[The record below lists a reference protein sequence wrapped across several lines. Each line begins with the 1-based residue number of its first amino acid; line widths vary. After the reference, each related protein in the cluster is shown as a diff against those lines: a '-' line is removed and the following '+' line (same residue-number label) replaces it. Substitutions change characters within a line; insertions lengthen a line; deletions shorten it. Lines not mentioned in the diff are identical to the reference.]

1 MSAIFKLSFSD
12 DWARCSFSVAGIDNI
27 SASGLR
33 ISFEN
38 STLNVSVPI
47 VESNIDHDGQFI
59 YLPSEQTV
67 INGFLNLS
75 HPSIQRYTTLSIYVS
90 VEIKDKDAYKLIQIV
105 PFYLSVPKTLP
116 SNKNMQIDVRPS
128 FVEYGDDF
136 TVAIKGQPN
145 VKTWVGIGGKEFV
158 IRTDELGNGSVR
170 LLSSNIV
177 TPSDGTQHLRLTV
190 SDDSLTY
197 YDCDLSVAILPRST
211 LKVATAASTLI
222 NSTVDIINPF
232 DVTRQSLPVAGTP
245 ELQGCGLQ
253 TEATITT
260 IDKFGSSTSTST
272 YRLPRINGFSV
283 AKTLG
288 DAALVAISSQSPF
301 DPTATTITDPVEL
314 SRVQASRVHILY
326 TSSSVGYAAPV
337 RRARIIDASP
347 DYHDCPSGF
356 TVEVDAD
363 LAADPKLTRLWAIDG
378 NLHFSGLPLSS
389 EYANKTVG
397 VLFRIVKKA
406 DFNRWVIQPD
416 DANVDLIANIG
427 DCFSFIAYGGLACSH
442 TYPLHLNP
450 MQPLPYISV
459 NGLAVSAA
467 NPQIA
472 SNWQDAPNA
481 PLVGYVIAEAPVG
494 GAAQLFLFSFN
505 ASDGSTFGWQQLTFN
520 GENKN
525 AKIAMDKIGNLHIV
539 WESNRCQPGQIY
551 YSMLG
556 PSSRSTLNETFASI
570 VDKNAYLNYLVSKAN
585 ADDNDK
591 STLASEL
598 TNLVTVSG
606 PIATDTRNLDSFGV
620 RQGNMWTSYFATSG
634 TATIV
639 NNSTLS
645 ASGNPAK
652 DKFANFASLT
662 HDEFE
667 VALNNSF
674 QQFSFQ
680 VSFDLNVS
688 SLITTK
694 SFDDLL
700 DLYISW
706 KGGFTPIVDS
716 GTSDI
721 NVYGDNHNNRYSIE
735 EMRLLYDQIIPIV
748 GSYEAPLLT
757 NHPNSGATSPLVQLK
772 LRHYMVALVPEKARF
787 LASNIETAGQFI
799 NRTGSNAN
807 YTQFQQVEYYTGKC
821 RLALITETSANLADP
836 RLAAQRYHVVK
847 HIGTPFDITVSHNY
861 KLAVYYAKLREEDV
875 VARLST
881 DTVTAAEQ
889 DVRFTGD
896 IIIAVDNVPVGA
908 ANFIPDFS
916 DSYQQ
921 FDIGLGCPIV
931 SEYNPSN
938 LNPYDGTVNADL
950 SVTLAYA
957 NVAIGPHT
965 IVPTPTLASF
975 WASDRDTSKMYI
987 ASNADAF
994 TSKAAWEDTATTAL
1008 LPTDYPN
1015 APLPI
1020 SMGAT
1025 DGGYNNGAS
1034 IKASWTPVGV
1044 PDISGYYIYRA
1055 NLVNGVETAHGKIA
1069 TILTPNTS
1077 WIDTTVSLGNLYV
1090 YYISV
1095 FDRFGNESV
1104 TTRVL
1109 GALRSPSTNILPP
1122 SNIKAV
1128 VNAQLHSVIE
1138 WDMPLVIGGVVCNWE
1153 IDWDTV
1159 GKSAQLLHTLE
1170 STWDETN
1177 YTDTTNTLS
1186 SNTIIYYAIAARCN
1200 LYISSFSYVTVRY
1213 PQNIIVDMRQNMYK
1227 LAFGLNCG
1235 GRLTQLPI
1243 TLEGRNLVPAIAV
1256 DNCGHAHVAF
1266 QSNRNNKWD
1275 IYYATSKDAASPF
1288 RFDTR
1293 ITNSSGNSLMP
1304 SIGVDTNGRRLIAWQ
1319 DNRDGVYQIYMARSN
1334 VVFDCDRNLCL
1345 RQEILSTDYPTIP
1358 HFEYEGPYVLG
1369 EYEYEYGLARP
1380 YGEIC
1385 KMAFSFQNQSAT
1397 SKKYHFIA
1405 NFYSDPGLS
1414 TLYKTIDSRLNIAG
1428 WFTVDGML
1436 PYTGIIVPA
1445 GGVANVWYEPS
1456 AEDNLSGK
1464 VYYVQVQ
1471 LDSGT
1476 NISSYSETITFYC
1489 PINQLARCGAPC
1501 VYTNMGIAT
1510 QNVHF
1515 RISFYTDSTRNSL
1528 VMSSSS
1534 ILDQKHWVAS
1544 GQLFPPTGVA
1554 VNSLE
1559 TINVI
1564 YKPDFLPEDQSFL
1577 QNATT
1582 ISSLL
1587 CNTSYFVVIESNV
1600 NGVFAEIENYALS
1613 CDCSNFNTPAWSKDN
1628 LSKEW
1633 LCSGQ
1638 GSMDLRITQTTSNS
1652 LFPSVSGSD
1661 DGIIYIGW
1669 EDHRTSTID
1678 RIAPSPYYAVWD
1690 AREDVLYSSAQNYS
1704 DGLLSDSDSMY
1715 KPLMLANN
1723 MQHLSAFFTDGTSVF
1738 SKVCSLY
1745 RDIVTDPTIIDTTE
1759 ANLVKYVFPDNA
1771 LSFSGNSA
1779 TQCFSVNVFA
1789 ADVANTYHLNSDT
1802 PVAMV
1807 EKCRVQL
1814 EIISPANAFAVRF
1827 RNDGQSTFSE
1837 WISIRPQYT
1846 QLASSSSS
1854 GPVRISD
1861 YLQAY
1866 YIADNRFVAQWIL
1879 SPDSGNKTVDCEI
1892 MTQFGL
1898 SPIISVNIIARYK
1911 ELKYSVYFYHD
1922 AQKTILASQYNGYP
1936 VISTNALYL
1945 TKDAVN
1951 TLSTQV
1957 DPTVV
1962 NNNTIYVDIVFEDP
1976 AYLNELL
1983 SISQLDAFSGG
1994 SLTFDVILPGIT
2006 LFDNTLILV
2015 PETPVTFDFNNPS
2028 SSVQTVKPGTYTGSF
2043 QLKRSDGFDY
2053 QDGLATVVVN
2063 VPSSCFSENADAPCN
2078 KLRATVKDVKNT
2090 QAAIISANVVTA
2102 EKFRYNYNPQLS
2114 CTFTSCVQNTETINN
2129 CNATG
2134 VVRCDLLDWHP
2145 ASLGEPCF
2153 FVRTSQNYPTWVQY
2167 SPEFELDFSDSRI
2180 DYLTFGS
2187 TSAFEGVLILLK
2199 ANDSITVTT
2208 AETTCPSDASS
2219 PCLGSTFATMTRA
2232 VNFDIPVGSVVVYHN
2247 YILNKA
2253 YYAHAA
2259 SSCNYPSASKI
2270 FKANNVLLNTIPQGS
2285 GATDGMDSTTGAA
2298 NWNITAAQGKKYAV
2312 TLTLPTPGADGC
2324 LLTNLTSGISKA
2336 ELQML
2341 GFIAPNGQ
2349 LRFRLGLI
2357 RSGIGY
2363 ANIEDMSC
2371 ATFCDEYQ

>member
-1 MSAIFKLSFSD
+1 MSTIFNLSFSG
-12 DWARCSFSVAGIDNI
+12 DWAKCPFTIVGINNV

-38 STLNVSVPI
+38 STLNIQVPI
-47 VESNIDHDGQFI
+47 VESNIDHDTQFI
-59 YLPSEQTV
+59 YLPLDQTV
-67 INGFLNLS
+67 INGFLDLS
-75 HPSIQRYTTLSIYVS
+75 HPLLQQHTSLSVYASI
-90 VEIKDKDAYKLIQIV
+90 EIKDKDEYKLIQIL
-105 PFYLSVPKTLP
+105 PFHLSVPKILP
-116 SNKNMQIDVRPS
+116 SNKDIQITVQPS

-136 TVAIKGQPN
+136 NITIKGKPN
-145 VKTWVGIGGKEFV
+145 TKTWLGIGGKEFV
-158 IRTDELGNGSVR
+158 LRTDELGDGSVR

-177 TPSDGTQHLRLTV
+177 TPSAGTQQLRLTV
-190 SDDSLTY
+190 SDDSLKY
-197 YDCDLSVAILPRST
+197 YDCDTSVAILPQSV
-211 LKVATAASTLI
+211 LKVATTAPTLI
-222 NSTVDIINPF
+222 DSTVDVVTPF
-232 DVTRQSLPVAGTP
+232 DIARQSLPVAGTP
-245 ELQGCGLQ
+245 ELQGCGSQ

-283 AKTLG
+283 AKALG

-301 DPTATTITDPVEL
+301 DPSATTVTDPVEL
-314 SRVQASRVHILY
+314 SRVQSSRIHILY

-337 RRARIIDASP
+337 RRARIIDSSP

-356 TVEVDAD
+356 TVEIDAD

-378 NLHFSGLPLSS
+378 NLHFSGLPISS
-389 EYANKTVG
+389 EYANKPVG
-397 VLFRIVKKA
+397 ILFKIVKKA

-416 DANVDLIANIG
+416 DANIDLIANVG

-442 TYPLHLNP
+442 AYPLYLNP
-450 MQPLPYISV
+450 VQPLPYISV
-459 NGLAVSAA
+459 NGLAVSAV

-494 GAAQLFLFSFN
+494 GASQLFLYSFN

-525 AKIAMDKIGNLHIV
+525 AKIAMDKTGNLHIV

-556 PSSRSTLNETFASI
+556 PSSRSALNEAFASI
-570 VDKNAYLNYLVSKAN
+570 IDKNAYLNYLVSKAN

-591 STLASEL
+591 SSLATEL
-598 TNLVTVSG
+598 TNLVTVSSS
-606 PIATDTRNLDSFGV
+606 IAIDTRNLDNYGV

-634 TATIV
+634 TATIT

-645 ASGNPAK
+645 VTGNPSK

-680 VSFDLNVS
+680 VSFDLGVS
-688 SLITTK
+688 SLITK
-694 SFDDLL
+694 RSFDDLL
-700 DLYISW
+700 DLYIAW
-706 KGGFTPIVDS
+706 KGAFTPLVDA
-716 GTSDI
+716 GTSEI
-721 NVYGDNHNNRYSIE
+721 NVYTDSKSNRYSIE
-735 EMRLLYDQIIPIV
+735 EMRLLYDQIIPIA
-748 GSYEAPLLT
+748 GSYKAPLLT
-757 NHPNSGATSPLVQLK
+757 NHPNSGSTLPLVQLK

-787 LASNIETAGQFI
+787 LASNIETAGQFL
-799 NRTGSNAN
+799 NRTGSSVN
-807 YTQFQQVEYYTGKC
+807 YTQFQQTEYYTGKC
-821 RLALITETSANLADP
+821 RLALITETSANISDP
-836 RLAAQRYHVVK
+836 SLAAQRYHVVK
-847 HIGTPFDITVSHNY
+847 YIGTPFDITTSHNY

-875 VARLST
+875 VSRLAT
-881 DTVTAAEQ
+881 ETVTAGEQ

-896 IIIAVDNVPVGA
+896 IVLVVDNIPVGA
-908 ANFIPDFS
+908 ANFVPDFS

-921 FDIGLGCPIV
+921 FDIGLGCPLV

-950 SVTLAYA
+950 SVTLAYS

-965 IVPTPTLASF
+965 ITPTPNLASF

-994 TSKAAWEDTATTAL
+994 TSKAAWEDTSTTAL
-1008 LPTDYPN
+1008 LATDYPN

-1020 SMGAT
+1020 VMAAT

-1034 IKASWTPVGV
+1034 IRVYWTSVNA
-1044 PDISGYYIYRA
+1044 PDVSGYYVYRA
-1055 NLVNGVETAHGKIA
+1055 TITGGIETAHGKIA
-1069 TILTPNTS
+1069 TILIPNTS
-1077 WIDTTVSLGNLYV
+1077 WVDTTVSLGILYV

-1122 SNIKAV
+1122 SNIQAT
-1128 VNAQLHSVIE
+1128 VNSQFHSVLE

-1159 GKSAQLLHTLE
+1159 GKSAQLLNTLE
-1170 STWDETN
+1170 STWNETN

-1186 SNTIIYYAIAARCN
+1186 SNTIIYYAIAARCD

-1213 PQNIIVDMRQNMYK
+1213 PQSAIIDMRQKMYK

-1243 TLEGRNLVPAIAV
+1243 TLEGRNLVPSIAV
-1256 DNCGHAHVAF
+1256 DNCCNTHIAF

-1275 IYYATSKDAASPF
+1275 IYYTTSKDASLPF

-1304 SIGVDTNGRRLIAWQ
+1304 SIGVDNSGKRLIAWQ

-1334 VVFDCDRNLCL
+1334 TAFDCDRNLCL
-1345 RQEILSTDYPTIP
+1345 RQNILNTDYPTIP

-1385 KMAFSFQNQSAT
+1385 KMAFSFQNQSAV

-1414 TLYKTIDSRLNIAG
+1414 TLYKTVDSRLNIAG
-1428 WFTVDGML
+1428 WFTPDGML

-1445 GGVANVWYEPS
+1445 GGVAQVWYEPS

-1464 VYYVQVQ
+1464 IYYVQVQ

-1476 NISSYSETITFYC
+1476 NISSYSETIKFYC
-1489 PINQLARCGAPC
+1489 PVNQLARCGAPC
-1501 VYTNMGIAT
+1501 VYTNMGMAT

-1515 RISFYTDSTRNSL
+1515 RISFYTDSTRNNL
-1528 VMSSSS
+1528 VMSASSV
-1534 ILDQKHWVAS
+1534 LDQKRWIAG
-1544 GQLFPPTGVA
+1544 GQFFPTTGIA

-1559 TINVI
+1559 TINVV
-1564 YKPDFLPEDQSFL
+1564 YKPEFLPDDQSFL
-1577 QNATT
+1577 QNAST
-1582 ISSLL
+1582 ISTLL
-1587 CNTSYFVVIESNV
+1587 CNTSYFAVIESNV
-1600 NGVFAEIENYALS
+1600 NGVFAEIENYSLS
-1613 CDCSNFNTPAWSKDN
+1613 CDCSNFNTPVWSDDDE
-1628 LSKEW
+1628 SQEW

-1638 GSMDLRITQTTSNS
+1638 GGMDLRITKTSSNS

-1661 DGIIYIGW
+1661 DGVVYIGW

-1690 AREDVLYSSAQNYS
+1690 AREDVLYSSAQNYP

-1715 KPLMLANN
+1715 KPLVLANN
-1723 MQHLSAFFTDGTSVF
+1723 MQHLSAFFTNGTSIF

-1745 RDIVTDPTIIDTTE
+1745 RDIITDPTPIDTTA
-1759 ANLVKYVFPDNA
+1759 ANLVKYIFAKNT
-1771 LSFSGNSA
+1771 LSFSGNTA
-1779 TQCFSVNVFA
+1779 NQCFSVNVFA
-1789 ADVANTYHLNSDT
+1789 PDVANTYHLNSDT
-1802 PVAMV
+1802 PIAMV

-1814 EIISPANAFAVRF
+1814 EIVSPANAFAVRF
-1827 RNDGQSTFSE
+1827 RNDGQTTFSE

-1854 GPVRISD
+1854 GPTRISD

-1898 SPIISVNIIARYK
+1898 SPIISTNIIARYK
-1911 ELKYSVYFYHD
+1911 ELKYNVYFYHD
-1922 AQKTILASQYNGYP
+1922 AQKTISASQYNGYP
-1936 VISTNALYL
+1936 VISTNALHL
-1945 TKDAVN
+1945 DANIVT
-1951 TLSTQV
+1951 TLSTTADQSV
-1957 DPTVV
+1957 I
-1962 NNNTIYVDIVFEDP
+1962 NNNTIYVDVVFEDP
-1976 AYLNELL
+1976 GYLNEVL
-1983 SISQLDAFSGG
+1983 SIAQLDVFSGG

-2006 LFDNTLILV
+2006 LFDNPLSSV
-2015 PETPVTFDFNNPS
+2015 AETPVTFDFSHPS
-2028 SSVQTVKPGTYTGSF
+2028 APAQSVKPGTYTGSF

-2053 QDGLATVVVN
+2053 QDGLATIVVN
-2063 VPSSCFSENADAPCN
+2063 VPSSCFSANADAPCN
-2078 KLRATVKDVKNT
+2078 KLRATVSDVKNT
-2090 QAAIISANVVTA
+2090 QAAIVAANVITA
-2102 EKFRYNYNPQLS
+2102 EKFRYKYNPQLS
-2114 CTFTSCVQNTETINN
+2114 CTFTSCVQNTEIITN

-2153 FVRTSQNYPTWVQY
+2153 FVRSSQNYPTWVQY

-2180 DYLTFGS
+2180 DYLTFGNTS
-2187 TSAFEGVLILLK
+2187 TFDGILVMLK
-2199 ANDSITVTT
+2199 SNESITVTT
-2208 AETTCPSDASS
+2208 TETTCPSDSS
-2219 PCLGSTFATMTRA
+2219 SLCLGSTFATITRA
-2232 VNFDIPVGSVVVYHN
+2232 VNFDVPASSLFIYHN
-2247 YILNKA
+2247 YTLNKI

-2259 SSCNYPSASKI
+2259 SSCNYPSASKV
-2270 FKANNVLLNTIPQGS
+2270 FKANGVTLNTIPQGS
-2285 GATDGMDSTTGAA
+2285 GATDGMDSATGPA
-2298 NWNITAAQGKKYAV
+2298 NWNITPAQGKKYAV

-2324 LLTNLTSGISKA
+2324 LLTTFSKGISKA

-2363 ANIEDMSC
+2363 VDIEDMSC
-2371 ATFCDEYQ
+2371 ATLCDEYQ